1 MPKITFPTSD
11 QDRLVLLQKIGATA
25 AQDQSKGLNY
35 LSEETLQ
42 KVNTQLPGLQT
53 AYSALAAKFSHRSK
67 EAAERDE
74 GLSQL
79 ELYVRDAWEGI
90 KRRVRR
96 NKEPAQVL
104 ALYKLP
110 LSGDTPTINTR
121 EAWIETAKS
130 IILGDAEA
138 VSQGYP
144 AMVSP
149 TSAEIQALV
158 DKALLESNEAVA
170 ADREYDTAQ
179 AAMEPLRT
187 SAGELFKDVYAEL
200 QFNLRKL
207 DAPSQRRII
216 KTYGF
221 RYYYQPG
228 EPVEPE
234 TEAPAPEAE

>member
-42 KVNTQLPGLQT
+42 KVNTQLPVFQT
-53 AYSALAAKFSHRSK
+53 TYSALAAKFSHRSQ
-67 EAAERDE
+67 EAAERDVV
-74 GLSQL
+74 LSQL
-79 ELYVRDAWEGI
+79 ELYVRDAWDGV

-110 LSGDTPTINTR
+110 LSGEIPKYNSR

-144 AMVSP
+144 AMASP
-149 TSAEIQALV
+149 SSSELQTLV
-158 DKALLESNEAVA
+158 DNALLESNEAVA

-187 SAGELFKDVYAEL
+187 SAGELIKDVYAEL
-200 QFNLRKL
+200 QYHLRKL

-228 EPVEPE
+228 EPAEPKITE
-234 TEAPAPEAE
+234 TTPEAE

>member
-53 AYSALAAKFSHRSK
+53 AYSALAAKFSHRSQ
-67 EAAERDE
+67 EAAERD
-74 GLSQL
+74 GALSQL
-79 ELYVRDAWEGI
+79 EVYVRDAWDGI

-110 LSGDTPTINTR
+110 LSGDIPKITNR
-121 EAWIETAKS
+121 EAWVEMAKS

-138 VSQGYP
+138 VNQGYP
-144 AMVSP
+144 AMTSP
-149 TSAEIQALV
+149 TSTEIQAMV
-158 DKALLESNEAVA
+158 DNALLESNQAVA

-187 SAGELFKDVYAEL
+187 SVGELFKDVYAEL

-228 EPVEPE
+228 EPAEPE
-234 TEAPAPEAE
+234 ITETTPEAE